1 MSYCRQD
8 APSCKPL
15 QEHRNEPEIGIS
27 DRDKW
32 LRGYSRGSF
41 LTRVCGLRTFHGNA
55 SARRHSTGLEF
66 HLARLRS
73 ASIEFFGQ
81 ALPDDLVRERIR
93 HAIESAPSALSVT
106 ATMFSRRGE
115 FTPTGASDDPAI
127 LVRTAPPFD
136 GPAGPFRL
144 SVVQH
149 ERPFP
154 TIKHVGEASKTQYLR
169 QAVKR
174 AMTTQHSSIP
184 VGA

>member
-1 MSYCRQD
+1 MNRKSGFRT
-8 APSCKPL
+8 
-15 QEHRNEPEIGIS
+15 EINGCVATAEDLS
-27 DRDKW
+27 SLAFAGFAHFTAMQVREGAV
-32 LRGYSRGSF
+32 R
-41 LTRVCGLRTFHGNA
+41 
-55 SARRHSTGLEF
+55 GLEF

-81 ALPDDLVRERIR
+81 ALPDELVRGRIR

-127 LVRTAPPFD
+127 LVRTAPPSMALRDLSACPSSSMRDLFRRSSMLARRQKHNTF
-136 GPAGPFRL
+136 GRL
-144 SVVQH
+144 S
-149 ERPFP
+149 
-154 TIKHVGEASKTQYLR
+154 
-169 QAVKR
+169 KR